1 MTFPSKAAFDQGQ
14 GYGQPEVSMETL
26 NVWVSCNTVT
36 WRWRMTPLTQA
47 SVQGIN
53 QMIVDPTSGKL
64 IENYAEF
71 DNAAW
76 LASFGLQCK
85 VPTGSTRRH

>member
-1 MTFPSKAAFDQGQ
+1 
-14 GYGQPEVSMETL
+14 
-26 NVWVSCNTVT
+26 
-36 WRWRMTPLTQA
+36 MTPLTQA